1 MLYCK
6 LYALPV
12 TLGCGWEGRKME
24 YVSDKWHV
32 KNLCYWRD
40 LFKLELDDLTEKKKS
55 GHIVEDDDAMEV
67 ITNIS
72 IIDEA
77 IATVPPLVKQAEDG
91 TKVVVRTDLKRLN
104 NEAW

>member
-1 MLYCK
+1 
-6 LYALPV
+6 
-12 TLGCGWEGRKME
+12 ME
-24 YVSDKWHV
+24 FVSEKRHI

-40 LFKLELDDLTEKKKS
+40 LFKLKLDDLTEKKKS
-55 GHIVEDDDAMEV
+55 GYLVRDDEAMEI

-72 IIDEA
+72 IIDKA
-77 IATVPPLVKQAEDG
+77 IATIPPLVKQAEDG